1 MRGIFAIG
9 LIHILLAVG
18 LVSGASRAPDSQ
30 SKTYGDTRRLL
41 LAMNDVR
48 ANRDQLVILFREGDN
63 RIAALVQLLDDQ
75 DRSVS
80 LRAQMVI
87 RYLGNKSGTQALYEW
102 YKKQSELSVAGPI
115 PVPLSEWD
123 YVVIKAN
130 LIDKAPRTWGDYEV
144 RYIYALALDGS
155 VRAKAVLDELIK
167 SARDLDD
174 SNFAGHAIK
183 TVQRSNPN
191 QILTGEKDL
200 AKLVL
205 DNAFFISPG
214 DRKYTSARFLGFN
227 GDEDKALVEV
237 YINRGALAEEWYHV
251 VVSKRGQG
259 WIFFS
264 VTQIAI
270 S

>member
-1 MRGIFAIG
+1 
-9 LIHILLAVG
+9 
-18 LVSGASRAPDSQ
+18 
-30 SKTYGDTRRLL
+30 
-41 LAMNDVR
+41 MNDVR
-48 ANRDQLVILFREGDN
+48 INRDKLVILFREGDH
-63 RIAALVQLLDDQ
+63 RVADLVQLLDDP

-102 YKKQSELSVAGPI
+102 YKKQGEFSVAGPI

-123 YVVIKAN
+123 YNVINAN
-130 LIDKAPRTWGDYEV
+130 LIDNAPKTWGDYEV

-155 VRAKAVLDELIK
+155 VRAKAVLDGLIK
-167 SARDLDD
+167 SARDLDE

-183 TVQRSNPN
+183 SVQKRHPD
-191 QILTGEKDL
+191 QILIGEKDL

-205 DNAFFISPG
+205 DHAFFISPR
-214 DRKYTSARFLGFN
+214 DQKYTSARVLGFN
-227 GDEDKALVEV
+227 ADEDKALVEV

-251 VVSKRGQG
+251 VVSKCGQG
-259 WIFFS
+259 WVFFS
-264 VTQIAI
+264 VTQVAI